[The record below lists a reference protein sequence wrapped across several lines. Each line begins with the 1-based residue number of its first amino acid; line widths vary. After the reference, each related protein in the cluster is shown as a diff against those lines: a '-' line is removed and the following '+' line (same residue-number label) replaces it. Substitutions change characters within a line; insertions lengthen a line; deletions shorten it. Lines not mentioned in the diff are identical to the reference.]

1 MNDVT
6 FCLGIGTMTFIVD
19 LVLGYYGLK
28 VHYEKRFIVVA
39 SECRDKDSIEPL
51 LDELERET

>member
-1 MNDVT
+1 MDDLT
-6 FCLGIGTMTFIVD
+6 FCLGIGIITFIIG
-19 LVLGYYGLK
+19 LVSGYY
-28 VHYEKRFIVVA
+28 VVA